1 MPNHYVIS
9 QRLTVLLIVII
20 VSDYT
25 IFSVP
30 MVSCKNKSIIEL
42 SDITALLSF
51 LLEKKKTLKSCAWV
65 SENTYGLMDENL
77 AGKQRLSSRHM
88 MFLKRVMEYRGAR
101 VTQASF
107 IMTRLT
113 TQAYWILG

>member
-1 MPNHYVIS
+1 MGQSCWTPTSLLRFLIFVYLYKMPNHYVIS

-51 LLEKKKTLKSCAWV
+51 LLEKKKNIEILCIGV
-65 SENTYGLMDENL
+65 REHL
-77 AGKQRLSSRHM
+77 
-88 MFLKRVMEYRGAR
+88 
-101 VTQASF
+101 
-107 IMTRLT
+107 
-113 TQAYWILG
+113 WIDG